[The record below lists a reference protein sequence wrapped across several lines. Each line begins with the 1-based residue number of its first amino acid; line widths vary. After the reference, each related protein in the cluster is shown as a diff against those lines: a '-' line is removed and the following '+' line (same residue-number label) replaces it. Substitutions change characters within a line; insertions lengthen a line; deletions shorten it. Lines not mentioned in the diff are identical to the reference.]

1 MNSFTYSE
9 WIQNAG
15 EKSNFNSNQMASQ
28 KLENF
33 SRKSI
38 ALGKVK
44 NAVRTQVANP
54 VNDYELFCYSD
65 YFFLY
70 VMHVLFN

>member
-33 SRKSI
+33 SRKGI
-38 ALGKVK
+38 ALGNVK
-44 NAVRTQVANP
+44 NAVRTHVANP
-54 VNDYELFCYSD
+54 ENNYELFCYSD
-65 YFFLY
+65 YFSC
-70 VMHVLFN
+70 M